1 MPRLWLSK
9 SKVTTAEWSFWTTG
23 RPAVPVCLHSATTD
37 RRVPSA
43 TFSMEDV
50 PALAG
55 RSFGLADTLVAERA
69 KDIRHQILALE
80 SREIGKDGQVF
91 VGVYLTGGNTVSIG
105 LMKHIE

>member
-1 MPRLWLSK
+1 MELLDD
-9 SKVTTAEWSFWTTG
+9 
-23 RPAVPVCLHSATTD
+23 RPSGGARVLALGDDRSAGAVNDLLH
-37 RRVPSA
+37 
-43 TFSMEDV
+43 EDV

-80 SREIGKDGQVF
+80 SREIGKNGQVF